1 MLVDTSVWVEFFN
14 RPGGPEHLRV
24 NQLLDEKKLAKL
36 MRLVGA
42 SSKTEAINTAID
54 EALRARAR
62 SRLKGLAGRVQL
74 AEDWRELRQRDLGS

>member
-1 MLVDTSVWVEFFN
+1 MYMRTTLEI
-14 RPGGPEHLRV
+14 
-24 NQLLDEKKLAKL
+24 DEKKLAKL

-62 SRLKGLAGRVQL
+62 SRLKGLPGRVQL
-74 AEDWRELRQRDLGS
+74 AEDWRELRQRDLGV